1 MINGIIMIVVLKNMQ
16 IINLKREK
24 IKTIG
29 ILITTGATE
38 KTNLQNIYDI
48 AGNVLEWTLEY
59 SNNADEPCSRRGGN
73 FGIRGIDFQADGRY
87 SDVVYDKTNY
97 IGFRISIY

>member
-1 MINGIIMIVVLKNMQ
+1 M
-16 IINLKREK
+16 
-24 IKTIG
+24 
-29 ILITTGATE
+29 
-38 KTNLQNIYDI
+38 

-59 SNNADEPCSRRGGN
+59 SNDADEPCSRRGGN

>member
-1 MINGIIMIVVLKNMQ
+1 MK
-16 IINLKREK
+16 K
-24 IKTIG
+24 IG

-59 SNNADEPCSRRGGN
+59 SNDADEPCSRRGGN